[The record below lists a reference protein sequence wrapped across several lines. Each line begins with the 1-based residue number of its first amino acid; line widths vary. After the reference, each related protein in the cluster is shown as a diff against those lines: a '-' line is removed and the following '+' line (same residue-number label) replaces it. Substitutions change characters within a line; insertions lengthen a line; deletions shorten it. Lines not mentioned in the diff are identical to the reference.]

1 LSIRSGRIPMLLRSS
16 ALHADNAQIQID
28 PGLRFDSSLHRCRCH
43 AGDLVGVFDSAA
55 SCARLAV
62 SVSAP
67 SALLRTRPVDSP
79 SSWTLGIHPP
89 RHAGRHSLW
98 AALRLREASDPVSSR
113 TVCVVGPTHRT
124 TPACRFAN
132 RPSSACLRGASE
144 EPPLPY
150 GAGFVPSV
158 EFARQICRVEST
170 HGATSCRSD
179 HTLKCSRGT
188 PSEYVAH
195 GRIHRTHIAMRTGAL
210 WAKLSDAQA
219 KPEGLGGTAERI
231 GSRLALSVRRSKP

>member
-1 LSIRSGRIPMLLRSS
+1 MHLCTV
-16 ALHADNAQIQID
+16 AVAN
-28 PGLRFDSSLHRCRCH
+28 
-43 AGDLVGVFDSAA
+43 AGDLAGVFDSAA
-55 SCARLAV
+55 GCARLAV

-67 SALLRTRPVDSP
+67 CALLRTRPVASP

-98 AALRLREASDPVSSR
+98 AALRLREASDPASSR

-124 TPACRFAN
+124 APACRFAN

-195 GRIHRTHIAMRTGAL
+195 GRIAHTLRCAQTGAL
-210 WAKLSDAQA
+210 WAN
-219 KPEGLGGTAERI
+219 LGMPRRSRSLGTAERT
-231 GSRLALSVRRSKP
+231 GSWLALFGAASRKTGLPRFAQPGFHKAHLYHRVL